1 MALEFVVIRI
11 QNKQDGTTNV
21 SRFPFDNEV
30 AAWKEFYR
38 SCGSAVDSDC
48 LTDAVAILTKEGFEL
63 DHKCW
68 VHPATTPNPQPE
80 ATQGE

>member
-1 MALEFVVIRI
+1 MTCEFAVIII
-11 QNKQDGTTNV
+11 QNKQDGSANI
-21 SRFPFDNEV
+21 SRV
-30 AAWKEFYR
+30 AYESETEAWKGFYR
-38 SCGSAVDSDC
+38 SCGNAVDSDN

-80 ATQGE
+80 ANQGE